1 LAALGAGGWV
11 FRIAVRLSTAVLSN
25 TNASELAFVAAW
37 NDPFAL
43 LRSQMGRDVFRAR
56 RA

>member
-1 LAALGAGGWV
+1 MAALGAGGWV
-11 FRIAVRLSTAVLSN
+11 FRIAVRLSMAVLSN
-25 TNASELAFVAAW
+25 TNALEVAFVAAW
-37 NDPFAL
+37 NDPFAP